1 MTATAHAEPRV
12 AVVWSAPDECPS
24 SAELA
29 SRTTARVPETTAVRA
44 NGRVTKSG
52 TKYRLELA
60 IEGGSSK
67 GERVLEADSCD
78 ALATSAAV
86 VIAMSVAPQRD
97 EPAEPSPQPPAAAA
111 APAPSPPPK
120 PTPPDHDA
128 SPARPS
134 PLPARGTITLRPDV
148 VVDGG
153 LMPSFAVGGGGA
165 IGLNV
170 GRALHVEA
178 HGAAFASQDAHA
190 ANADEGGSFSLFA
203 GGARACWAVTARVEI
218 SPCAGVVVA
227 RLGATGFGAAKVG
240 DGEAVTWGPEA
251 GASVLV
257 PIAGPVG
264 VRAGAFAF
272 LPISRRSFV
281 ITAVGEVHQP
291 AAVAARGFVGPE
303 VRF

>member
-1 MTATAHAEPRV
+1 MPATARAEPRV
-12 AVVWSAPDECPS
+12 EVVWSAPSECPS

-29 SRTTARVPETTAVRA
+29 SRTTARVPDGTPVRA

-60 IEGGSSK
+60 IEGGSSS

-86 VIAMSVAPQRD
+86 VIAMSVAPKQE
-97 EPAEPSPQPPAAAA
+97 EPPPEPTA
-111 APAPSPPPK
+111 APAAPPSATVTNPPP
-120 PTPPDHDA
+120 DRDVA
-128 SPARPS
+128 PARPA
-134 PLPARGTITLRPDV
+134 PAPRRGTITLRPDV

-165 IGLNV
+165 IGLDV
-170 GRALHVEA
+170 ARALHVEA
-178 HGAAFASQDAHA
+178 HGAAFASQDARA

-203 GGARACWAVTARVEI
+203 GGVRACWALTARVEI

-227 RLGATGFGAAKVG
+227 RLSATGFGAAKVADG
-240 DGEAVTWGPEA
+240 DAVTWGPEA

-257 PIAGPVG
+257 PIAGPVAL
-264 VRAGAFAF
+264 RAGAFA
-272 LPISRRSFV
+272 LVPMARRSFV
-281 ITAVGEVHQP
+281 ITARGEVHQP
-291 AAVAARGFVGPE
+291 AAVAARAFLGPE